1 MQFAKIN
8 AILLEGKRVMMEDSA
23 FNGVKRGSLRTGN
36 ERRVI
41 QRESPFVMQI
51 ASLSD
56 AILWHCVTDKQLKL
70 SIE

>member
-1 MQFAKIN
+1 VTQFAKIN
-8 AILLEGKRVMMEDSA
+8 AILLEESA

-56 AILWHCVTDKQLKL
+56 AIFWHCVTDKQLKIN
-70 SIE
+70 IE